1 MNTQINEDLIGKKIQ
16 EIRTQKGLS
25 QEQLQNLSGIKNTVI
40 SAIENGK
47 RTIGL
52 HTIAA
57 IARSLE
63 VSIDELCFG
72 SDAFPYEKLPSD
84 QGTIIVNNIVQLLEN
99 GIIDGISKTEDY
111 SYYYFRI
118 GKYKREIDRLIN
130 TLYHINEN
138 INYYE
143 DIDSCINVIKKS
155 VIEEINETI
164 SIDNYLKNI
173 QSQKN
178 DN

>member
-1 MNTQINEDLIGKKIQ
+1 MNIQINEDFIGKRIK

-47 RTIGL
+47 RSIGL
-52 HTIAA
+52 HTIVA

-72 SDAFPYEKLPSD
+72 PDAIPYEKLPED
-84 QGTIIVNNIVQLLEN
+84 QGAIIVNNIVQLLDN
-99 GIIDGISKTEDY
+99 GVIEGTSRAKDY
-111 SYYYFRI
+111 SYYYLRI
-118 GKYKREIDRLIN
+118 GKYKREIDRLI
-130 TLYHINEN
+130 TSICHIDEN

-143 DIDSCINVIKKS
+143 NIESCIDIIKKS

-164 SIDNYLKNI
+164 SIENYFK
-173 QSQKN
+173 SKE
-178 DN
+178 